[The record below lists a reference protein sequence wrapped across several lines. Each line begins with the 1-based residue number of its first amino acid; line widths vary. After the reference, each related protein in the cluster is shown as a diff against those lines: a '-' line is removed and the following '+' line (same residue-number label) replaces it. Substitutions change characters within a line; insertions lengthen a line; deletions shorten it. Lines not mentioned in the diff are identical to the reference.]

1 MLIQKKQCLIFFPE
15 NTPQKTPKKVSFL
28 EEITADKENSKGR
41 AVYTESTVKS
51 CLKVVQL
58 NGD

>member
-1 MLIQKKQCLIFFPE
+1 MLIQKTMFVFFPE

>member
-1 MLIQKKQCLIFFPE
+1 MLIQKTMFDFFPE